1 MDLLLLFLFI
11 FKTLHTHL
19 VCTSGY
25 WKYVLKQNEQNVLFQ
40 AEIIVKNVLLKI
52 SKLHFSFFVVRVMS
66 RKWAMMSWI
75 CIACWYL
82 KVVVVKTLEVRPTYF
97 CRHSGRPVTALL
109 AQGDCCCSTGGAG
122 DWEQSQG
129 PGLNY
134 DISFPGMWRDCGKNM
149 PRHANFATVLFCLMK
164 LHWSGSPGCCCEQAQ
179 ECRLWGLRD
188 TANNIILFISHLI

>member
-75 CIACWYL
+75 CISCWYL
-82 KVVVVKTLEVRPTYF
+82 KVVVVKTLEVRLTYF

-109 AQGDCCCSTGGAG
+109 AQGDCCCSTGSAG
-122 DWEQSQG
+122 RLRAK
-129 PGLNY
+129 PGTRAELWHFFSW
-134 DISFPGMWRDCGKNM
+134 DVTEIVARTCPGMQTLLLFYSAWWSCTDQAAQDVVVSKHKN
-149 PRHANFATVLFCLMK
+149 A
-164 LHWSGSPGCCCEQAQ
+164 GSEA
-179 ECRLWGLRD
+179 
-188 TANNIILFISHLI
+188 